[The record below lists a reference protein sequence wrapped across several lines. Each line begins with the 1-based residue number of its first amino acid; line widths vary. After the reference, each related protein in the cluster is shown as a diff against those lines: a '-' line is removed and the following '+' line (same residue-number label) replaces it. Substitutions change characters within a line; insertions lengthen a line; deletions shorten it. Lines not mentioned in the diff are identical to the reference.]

1 MCRLFAERSRPTN
14 PASHSGAGGRPHAIS
29 ALDKPVRTIYSS
41 VTCCPLPETDL
52 SKAILLILLALSA
65 IQLIRPLG
73 WPGLKKRSDFWK
85 LALGGLIFLVFSI
98 SLIALFD

>member
-1 MCRLFAERSRPTN
+1 M
-14 PASHSGAGGRPHAIS
+14 
-29 ALDKPVRTIYSS
+29 
-41 VTCCPLPETDL
+41 